1 MSRMGGL
8 FSVIAAFLHYRI
20 KVRIYEAHIEKYVI
34 TCRQR
39 LIIQRLKRKNI
50 INPTKASIKA
60 VPISEAP
67 SVNIAN
73 PWKFPNQ
80 KLEIK

>member
-1 MSRMGGL
+1 MATHQRQL
-8 FSVIAAFLHYRI
+8 IL
-20 KVRIYEAHIEKYVI
+20 EKG
-34 TCRQR
+34 
-39 LIIQRLKRKNI
+39 KNI